1 IINDYDKDCVIK
13 NPYYHIKI
21 GNDLLI
27 NDSLFNENYEDA
39 MKHFDRAIELD
50 EKHTAGAFYGKG
62 WLLLRGMKKFILP
75 TKQDINYK
83 DIAIAQFNNALAILS
98 EEIATLTTTKIL
110 LEQRYSHILT
120 SLSKQ
125 LFQKVNILTTYMN
138 SIERAITVIEK
149 SQRLIQITEITEN
162 SSTETNQNNERGVL
176 KEIVSHAK
184 FEKKNGKW
192 CDIYLTTADELDRH
206 LSIVREQKE
215 IFVVVEDENKFSIRF
230 KQKGKDEYESLIK
243 KNQHL
248 IDSLPSLE
256 HEKMIIPD
264 RSKYSRVYTLI
275 YEAVKSKNG
284 YVQQDFL
291 QPFESLKDSKA
302 YEVAF
307 NDLTV
312 RQDCG
317 SIDQAIETIDC
328 AVSENQL
335 NRIDHRI
342 ASSIIQTVSSSVKQN
357 VVLSSTYRHI
367 SISITQINAGV
378 LKEFLNPHIE
388 IQEVTKQLAISYF
401 KDKSSFFH
409 RHILPENWFS
419 DSCKVDLEI
428 KTDNKTLEKK
438 SSLQIR
444 KKVS

>member
-1 IINDYDKDCVIK
+1 
-13 NPYYHIKI
+13 
-21 GNDLLI
+21 
-27 NDSLFNENYEDA
+27 
-39 MKHFDRAIELD
+39 
-50 EKHTAGAFYGKG
+50 
-62 WLLLRGMKKFILP
+62 
-75 TKQDINYK
+75 
-83 DIAIAQFNNALAILS
+83 
-98 EEIATLTTTKIL
+98 
-110 LEQRYSHILT
+110 
-120 SLSKQ
+120 
-125 LFQKVNILTTYMN
+125 
-138 SIERAITVIEK
+138 
-149 SQRLIQITEITEN
+149 
-162 SSTETNQNNERGVL
+162 
-176 KEIVSHAK
+176 
-184 FEKKNGKW
+184 
-192 CDIYLTTADELDRH
+192 
-206 LSIVREQKE
+206 
-215 IFVVVEDENKFSIRF
+215 
-230 KQKGKDEYESLIK
+230 
-243 KNQHL
+243 
-248 IDSLPSLE
+248 
-256 HEKMIIPD
+256 MIILD
-264 RSKYSRVYTLI
+264 RSKYSRVYTFI
-275 YEAVKSKNG
+275 YEAVKSKND

-438 SSLQIR
+438 SSLQ
-444 KKVS
+444 